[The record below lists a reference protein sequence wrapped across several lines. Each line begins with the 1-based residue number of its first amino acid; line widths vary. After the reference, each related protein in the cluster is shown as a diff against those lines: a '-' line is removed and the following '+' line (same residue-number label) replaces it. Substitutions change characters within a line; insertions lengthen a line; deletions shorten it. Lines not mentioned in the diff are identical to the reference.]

1 MKRLTQNRL
10 ERNFLITFIIVTIA
24 TIIVSS
30 AVITAFFDNKM
41 TEREYQAQQQA
52 LQAGQNSMNQL
63 NSEAKQLL
71 VLFDNL
77 KAVKNLFYNGV
88 TENDL
93 KSYII
98 SLSESHVLLEN
109 SPNIVIYLID
119 YKRSWVYTVYY
130 NEYRYSFEHFFDK
143 EMLET
148 IRQASADDKFKPDFR
163 IVDYP
168 DYTHNKEVIS
178 YYYFEGTRYDYAN
191 TAIVVNIDRRWLENQ
206 FAVECSSGESIFLY
220 DTRSEQ
226 VLCKNTDASETIAQ
240 AGLNAIL
247 KRGEQEKGRI
257 MFSTAGKGKARYLLS
272 YQPLAEDGLMIA
284 KATNYH
290 NIQSA
295 LFRVRLITAIIIV
308 FLLVLGTFAAWG
320 ISNRLF
326 HKMDRELKKKY
337 HHQVNSLTL
346 REIYNGISTV
356 DYMEDSSVK
365 KLADEFAES
374 NHIDPQQKLFF
385 SLFVLDYPPKQQN
398 GTADGIH
405 AVKYEITKLLS
416 SHLKVLVGSAIKTDM
431 MLVVLQAPEPES
443 EAIQILRDTVDA
455 VRQNF
460 GVSLSAYYSAFGTV
474 SGLAGMIFDLKVL
487 TESKF
492 IFHPASVLSTSTAD
506 MLEENDNDVPM
517 TLLEKLSL
525 LIYSEQ
531 YQQLYDTV
539 NQQLF
544 EKRWEYSVHS
554 ILETLTMV
562 SNTLQSALYHKQKK
576 QMVNYTG
583 LIKKISSLPKQ
594 PNISE
599 AQKLFQAI
607 IEQLTLPDNSENT
620 VTQSKQ
626 KGYVDEICRIVK
638 ENYQDFSFSSKAIAD
653 VLNLS
658 NIYICR
664 IFKHTMGES
673 LNQYINTYRI
683 HKAAELLRT
692 TSLSAQEISKRC
704 GLYNANYFYTLFKK
718 HMGITASEY
727 QKAHCNPEQ

>member
-1 MKRLTQNRL
+1 MKRLTKNRL

-52 LQAGQNSMNQL
+52 LQAGQNSMSQL

-88 TENDL
+88 AENEL

-119 YKRSWVYTVYY
+119 YKRSQVYTVYY
-130 NEYRYSFEHFFDK
+130 NEYLYSFENFFDK
-143 EMLET
+143 EMLEA
-148 IRQASADDKFKPDFR
+148 IRRASAEDKFKPNFR
-163 IVDYP
+163 NVNYP

-178 YYYFEGTRYDYAN
+178 YYYFEGAKYDYAN

-206 FAVECSSGESIFLY
+206 FAVECSPGESLFLY
-220 DTRSEQ
+220 DTHSQQ
-226 VLCKNTDASETIAQ
+226 VLCKNTGASEAIAQ
-240 AGLNAIL
+240 TGLDTIL
-247 KRGEQEKGRI
+247 KLGEKEKSRI
-257 MFSTAGKGKARYLLS
+257 TFSTAEKVKARYLLS
-272 YQPLAEDGLMIA
+272 YQPLGQDSLMIA

-295 LFRVRLITAIIIV
+295 LFRVRLITAVIII

-365 KLADEFAES
+365 KLADEFAAT
-374 NHIDPQQKLFF
+374 NNIDPQQKLFF
-385 SLFVLDYPPKQQN
+385 ALFALDYPPKEQN
-398 GTADGIH
+398 GTEDGIH

-416 SHLKVLVGSAIKTDM
+416 SRLKVLVGSAIKSDM
-431 MLVVLQAPEPES
+431 MLMVLQAPEPES
-443 EAIQILRDTVDA
+443 DAIQLLRDTVDA
-455 VRQNF
+455 VRHNF

-474 SGLAGMIFDLKVL
+474 SGLSGMIFDLKVL
-487 TESKF
+487 RESKF
-492 IFHPASVLSTSTAD
+492 LFHPGSVLSTSTAD

-517 TLLEKLSL
+517 ALLEKLSL

-554 ILETLTMV
+554 ILETLMMV

-576 QMVNYTG
+576 QMVNYSS

-607 IEQLTLPDNSENT
+607 IEQLTLSGNSEST
-620 VTQSKQ
+620 IVQSKQ
-626 KGYVDEICRIVK
+626 QGYVDEICRIVE

-653 VLNLS
+653 VLSLS

-664 IFKHTMGES
+664 IFKHAKGES

-683 HKAAELLRT
+683 DKAAELLRT
-692 TSLSAQEISKRC
+692 TTLSAQEISKRC

-727 QKAHCNPEQ
+727 QKKYCKPEK